1 MGKHILLVLSL
12 LSLVAYSQSSLF
24 EFDYRDF
31 LQAFLSNAKQK
42 EITLNKKCFD
52 DKFMGNLQRA
62 KGYLENGQMM
72 KFTLALTKLYSD
84 VTESCPVNEVISIT
98 KKVRAQLKNAH
109 WVTAETIPAELFE
122 ISKIIV
128 AAFKSKEHSAE
139 ELGTIYGKIVYHFL
153 KVEWTNIVNE
163 VIKEIP
169 LTEFD
174 F

>member
-84 VTESCPVNEVISIT
+84 VTESCPVNKVIQIIES
-98 KKVRAQLKNAH
+98 VREQLKNAH
-109 WVTAETIPAELFE
+109 WVTAETIP
-122 ISKIIV
+122 
-128 AAFKSKEHSAE
+128 AE

-153 KVEWTNIVNE
+153 KVKWTNIVNE

>member
-1 MGKHILLVLSL
+1 
-12 LSLVAYSQSSLF
+12 
-24 EFDYRDF
+24 
-31 LQAFLSNAKQK
+31 
-42 EITLNKKCFD
+42 
-52 DKFMGNLQRA
+52 MGNLQRA

-153 KVEWTNIVNE
+153 NVKWTNIVNE